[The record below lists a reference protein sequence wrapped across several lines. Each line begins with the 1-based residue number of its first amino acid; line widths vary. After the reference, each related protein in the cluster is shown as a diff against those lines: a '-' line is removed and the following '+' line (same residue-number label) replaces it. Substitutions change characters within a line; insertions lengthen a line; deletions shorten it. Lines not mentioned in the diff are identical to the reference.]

1 MYHDQ
6 NFRNIYSVI
15 WSMGA
20 WAGGVI
26 MLMRSLGKCFL
37 GFYAIEDSENSA
49 YHMSSMVFRRARG
62 KLEFNLLGESLT
74 PIKSI
79 RIVRASGH
87 PVLELNV
94 YIPEFNQHVV
104 FHKIT

>member
-6 NFRNIYSVI
+6 NFLNIYSVI

-20 WAGGVI
+20 WAGGVT
-26 MLMRSLGKCFL
+26 MLVRSLGQCFL
-37 GFYAIEDSENSA
+37 GFYAIEDSENST
-49 YHMSSMVFRRARG
+49 YHMSSMVFRQARV
-62 KLEFNLLGESLT
+62 KLEFNLLGEPLT

-79 RIVRASGH
+79 RIVGASDH

-94 YIPEFNQHVV
+94 YTPEFNQHVV